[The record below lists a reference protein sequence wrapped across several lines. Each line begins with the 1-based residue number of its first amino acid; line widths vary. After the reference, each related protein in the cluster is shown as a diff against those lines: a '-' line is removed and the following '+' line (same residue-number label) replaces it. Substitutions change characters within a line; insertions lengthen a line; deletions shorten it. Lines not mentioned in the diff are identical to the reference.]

1 MSLYY
6 IHYVKW
12 VKYLIMSS
20 NLDLK
25 ILYRSQQVSVWEL
38 ATLFKILILIFKILQ
53 TPKTDIYC

>member
-25 ILYRSQQVSVWEL
+25 ILYKSQQ
-38 ATLFKILILIFKILQ
+38 LFKILILIFKILQ